1 MRRLA
6 VVGVAAALVLAGCGE
21 GSGGQ
26 GDDDTIR
33 ILQLAP
39 YQSQNVSLPFMQ
51 TSAEAAVAAV
61 NDAGGINGKKLEL
74 IACNEKYDP
83 NESVKC
89 AQEAVREKA
98 AAVVGS
104 LSSAGGQV
112 GPILEAGQIANV
124 GLNPNQPPDAQS
136 KASFLLDSGVPG
148 YAAISVA
155 AARFGNAKKVVAT
168 MGDNSNVPFNLKY
181 LQTGADIAG
190 VTIAGNVVIPADA
203 VDYSLYA
210 QRMQDSGADAI
221 VAIPS
226 GPDQVVKIYNGL
238 KAIDAD
244 IKIVSSANSFP
255 QTAIDEAG
263 PIANGTLLINGVPSA
278 DGSNE
283 WGKQYVAEMTK
294 YEPDEKVIGTVGLR
308 SWAAVHLFAEVARTI
323 DGPVDSKSVW
333 SAFNQTSC
341 LDFMWLKCLNYTEPG
356 PLKDY
361 PRVPSAAGV
370 VFLAEVVDGKIQA
383 KPSFN
388 AYG

>member
-6 VVGVAAALVLAGCGE
+6 VVGVAVAVVLAGCGE

-26 GDDDTIR
+26 GDDGTIR

-39 YQSQNVSLPFMQ
+39 YQSQNVSLPFMR

-61 NDAGGINGKKLEL
+61 NDAGGIDGKKLEL

-104 LSSAGGQV
+104 LSSAGGQIL
-112 GPILEAGQIANV
+112 PILQEGEVAVV
-124 GLNPNQPPDAQS
+124 GSNPNLPIDAQS
-136 KASFLLDSGVPG
+136 PASFLLDGGTPG
-148 YAAISVA
+148 YAAMPIA
-155 AARFGNAKKVVAT
+155 AAKFRGAKKVVAT
-168 MGDNSNVPFNLKY
+168 MLDNSSVNENMHY
-181 LQTGADIAG
+181 LETGAKAAG
-190 VTIAGNVVIPADA
+190 VTIVSNVVIPADA

-210 QRMQDSGADAI
+210 QRMVDSGADA
-221 VAIPS
+221 VVGMAS
-226 GPDQVVKIYNGL
+226 GPDFALKLYNGL
-238 KAIDAD
+238 DAIDAQ
-244 IKIVSSANSFP
+244 IKGVMSSNSYP
-255 QTAIDEAG
+255 QTVIDEAG

-283 WGKQYVAEMTK
+283 WGRQYVAEMAK

-333 SAFNQTSC
+333 NAFNQTSC
-341 LDFMWLKCLNYTEPG
+341 LDFMWLKCLNYTASG
-356 PLKDY
+356 PLEEF
-361 PRVPSAAGV
+361 PRVPAAASV
-370 VFLAEVVDGKIQA
+370 VFLSEVVDGKIQA
-383 KPSFN
+383 RPSFN
-388 AYG
+388 PYE